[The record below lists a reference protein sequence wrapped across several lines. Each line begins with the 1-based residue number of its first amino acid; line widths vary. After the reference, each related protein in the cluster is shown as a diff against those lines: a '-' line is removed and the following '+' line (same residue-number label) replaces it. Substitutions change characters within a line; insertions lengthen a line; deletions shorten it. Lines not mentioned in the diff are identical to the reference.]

1 MSVSSRHLVLFY
13 VLLII
18 IVCFCFHLH
27 HSKTCKKPKTPIS
40 FSTSWK
46 TSWKKELRL
55 LVETLVWQSQCGAV
69 LQFIAVGNFFRKE
82 KINRVQ
88 QFVTPRNQ
96 SLPTPPSA
104 EQSSGMNHLL
114 GRISMKIIPQQSH
127 AITFLHLTVHDATCP
142 RENKISH
149 EGSQRSTKPCDTI
162 RNHPKPSHISWVF
175 LTGVSGCSEVV
186 PCTAFRVASTT
197 IPGPFSRK

>member
-96 SLPTPPSA
+96 SQEPISSDPTKCRTKLRYES
-104 EQSSGMNHLL
+104 SSGKN
-114 GRISMKIIPQQSH
+114 IY
-127 AITFLHLTVHDATCP
+127 
-142 RENKISH
+142 E
-149 EGSQRSTKPCDTI
+149 
-162 RNHPKPSHISWVF
+162 NHPTAIACNHF
-175 LTGVSGCSEVV
+175 LAPYGT
-186 PCTAFRVASTT
+186 
-197 IPGPFSRK
+197 